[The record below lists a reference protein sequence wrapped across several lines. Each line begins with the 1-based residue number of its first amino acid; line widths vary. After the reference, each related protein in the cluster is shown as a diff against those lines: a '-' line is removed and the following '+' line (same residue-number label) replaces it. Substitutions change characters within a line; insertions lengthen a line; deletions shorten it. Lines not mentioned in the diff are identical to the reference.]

1 MGTARHRFGS
11 TLSALPS
18 RFPHG
23 SPNRSPR
30 RSPKRF
36 PTLAAVAAAGLS
48 LVLVAGCGGGG
59 DTGEAKTKDGKTV
72 ISMGLFGVMGF
83 KESGL
88 LDRYMEENPDILI
101 EADVA
106 GDEQTYYTALQTHLA
121 AGSGLKDIQGIEIG
135 RAKELVDT
143 RSDKFADLSKTPG
156 LDHFLPWKS
165 SQVTTE
171 DGKLLGLGTDIG
183 PMAVCY
189 RKDLFE
195 QAGLP
200 TERAEVEKL
209 WEGDWAK
216 YVDVG
221 RDFKEG
227 NKKDKVAFMDSS
239 SGLFNAMIYGDEKQ
253 FYDKDGE
260 LIYNDNPVVKD
271 AWKLAADAAES
282 GLTAKLRQFQPGW
295 DPGLANGTFATA
307 VCPAWMLAHIS
318 EKAGPANQGKWDVA
332 RAPKGANWGGAFLGV
347 MDNSPVK
354 KEAAD
359 LIAWLTAPEQQA
371 VIFEKLGNFPSSKT
385 ALDIPEVANGKSEYF
400 SDAPIGQIFGDAAKE
415 IPDEQVL
422 GRKDGTIKD
431 TFSAGLQ
438 LIEGQGKSPD
448 EAWKTTDE
456 RIKKLTR

>member
-11 TLSALPS
+11 TVSARTTRPLS
-18 RFPHG
+18 RFP
-23 SPNRSPR
+23 SRLPAR
-30 RSPKRF
+30 
-36 PTLAAVAAAGLS
+36 AAVVAAGLS

-59 DTGEAKTKDGKTV
+59 DTDKAKTKDGKTV
-72 ISMGLFGVMGF
+72 VSMGLFGVMGF

-88 LDRYMEENPDILI
+88 LDRYMKENPDIVI
-101 EADVA
+101 ESDVS

-143 RSDKFADLSKTPG
+143 QAGKFADLSKTPG
-156 LDHFLPWKS
+156 LDHYLPWKS
-165 SQVTTE
+165 SQVTTD

-209 WEGDWAK
+209 WAGDWSK

-221 RDFKEG
+221 GDFKKG

-239 SGLFNAMIYGDEKQ
+239 TGLFNAMIYGDEKQ

-271 AWKLAADAAES
+271 AWKLASDAAES

-295 DPGLANGTFATA
+295 DPGLANGTFATT

-318 EKAGPANQGKWDVA
+318 EKAGPANEGKWDVA
-332 RAPKGANWGGAFLGV
+332 RAPKGANWGGSFLGV
-347 MDNSPVK
+347 MENSPVK
-354 KEAAD
+354 KEATD
-359 LIAWLTAPEQQA
+359 LVAWLTAPEQQA
-371 VIFEKLGNFPSSKT
+371 FIFEKLGNFPSSKT
-385 ALDIPEVANGKSEYF
+385 ALDTPEVAGGKSAYF

-415 IPDEQVL
+415 IPDEQIL

-438 LIEGQGKSPD
+438 MIETQGKSAD

-456 RIKKLTR
+456 RIKKATR

>member
-1 MGTARHRFGS
+1 MGTARKRFGS
-11 TLSALPS
+11 TLASVTA
-18 RFPHG
+18 
-23 SPNRSPR
+23 
-30 RSPKRF
+30 
-36 PTLAAVAAAGLS
+36 AAVS

-59 DTGEAKTKDGKTV
+59 DSGEARTKDGKTV
-72 ISMGLFGVMGF
+72 ISLGLFGVMGF
-83 KESGL
+83 KETDL
-88 LDRYMEENPDILI
+88 LDRYMKENPDILI
-101 EADVA
+101 EADVT

-143 RSDKFADLSKTPG
+143 QADKFTDLSGTAG

-165 SQVTTE
+165 NQVTTK

-200 TERAEVEKL
+200 TDRAEVAKL
-209 WEGDWAK
+209 WEGDWSK
-216 YVDVG
+216 YVETG
-221 RDFKEG
+221 RDFKRSS
-227 NKKDKVAFMDSS
+227 KDGDVSFMDSS
-239 SGLFNAMIYGDEKQ
+239 TGLFNAMIYGDEKQ
-253 FYDKDGE
+253 FYDKDGT
-260 LIYNDNPVVKD
+260 LIYQDNPVVKN
-271 AWKLAADAAES
+271 AWALASDAAKS

-295 DPGLANGTFATA
+295 DPGLANSTFATT

-318 EKAGPANQGKWDVA
+318 EKAGPANKGKWDVA
-332 RAPKGANWGGAFLGV
+332 KAPKGANWGGSFLGV
-347 MDNSPVK
+347 MDKSPVK
-354 KEAAD
+354 EEAKK
-359 LIAWLTAPEQQA
+359 LVAWLSAPEQQA
-371 VIFEKLGNFPSSKT
+371 YIFEKLGNFPSSKT
-385 ALDIPEVANGKSEYF
+385 ALDLPEVAKGTSAYF

-415 IPDEQVL
+415 IPDEQIL

-438 LIEGQGKSPD
+438 MIESQGKSPD

-456 RIKKLTR
+456 RIQKLTR